1 VAVNV
6 DHRDCGDTDA
16 REVIRR
22 ALAAADQ
29 TGRPLLVGMQRPTD
43 WSFEDQMALLRPG
56 DVVTYMYRREPHCI
70 IENGRVHPALRE
82 ARERGILFDVGH
94 GFFSFDFEVAEA
106 AIADGFAPDT
116 ISTDSHAMHVGARP
130 AHDLPRTLSKL
141 IAAGMPEADAL
152 AAVSVRPAR
161 VLGLADEIGKLAP
174 GACADLTVLQRSPD
188 GPPLTDAF
196 GNQRKSCCLQTAL
209 TVRAGSIVERVP
221 SGDD

>member
-1 VAVNV
+1 
-6 DHRDCGDTDA
+6 
-16 REVIRR
+16 
-22 ALAAADQ
+22 
-29 TGRPLLVGMQRPTD
+29 
-43 WSFEDQMALLRPG
+43 
-56 DVVTYMYRREPHCI
+56 
-70 IENGRVHPALRE
+70 
-82 ARERGILFDVGH
+82 
-94 GFFSFDFEVAEA
+94 
-106 AIADGFAPDT
+106 
-116 ISTDSHAMHVGARP
+116 MHVGARP